1 MQFKLINTEKSSKTI
16 KGGTLMYDY
25 DTGHFYLD
33 YQGKVVY
40 DLMIRKP
47 LIQVSGQTSAGKSML
62 INLIE
67 VLVTSLIFVMRRVST
82 TITYYEN

>member
-1 MQFKLINTEKSSKTI
+1 MC
-16 KGGTLMYDY
+16 DY

-47 LIQVSGQTSAGKSML
+47 LIQVSGL
-62 INLIE
+62 HH
-67 VLVTSLIFVMRRVST
+67 
-82 TITYYEN
+82 ITEFSK

>member
-1 MQFKLINTEKSSKTI
+1 MC
-16 KGGTLMYDY
+16 DY

-47 LIQVSGQTSAGKSML
+47 LIQVSGLHHITEFSKWYQWF
-62 INLIE
+62 I
-67 VLVTSLIFVMRRVST
+67 SLEGMGYWIFSLFFPRL
-82 TITYYEN
+82 YWK

>member
-1 MQFKLINTEKSSKTI
+1 
-16 KGGTLMYDY
+16 MYDY

-62 INLIE
+62 INLIK
-67 VLVTSLIFVMRRVST
+67 VLDTSLIFVMRRVST

>member
-1 MQFKLINTEKSSKTI
+1 
-16 KGGTLMYDY
+16 MYDY

-82 TITYYEN
+82 TIAYYEN

>member
-1 MQFKLINTEKSSKTI
+1 MC
-16 KGGTLMYDY
+16 DY

-62 INLIE
+62 INLIK

-82 TITYYEN
+82 TIAYYEN